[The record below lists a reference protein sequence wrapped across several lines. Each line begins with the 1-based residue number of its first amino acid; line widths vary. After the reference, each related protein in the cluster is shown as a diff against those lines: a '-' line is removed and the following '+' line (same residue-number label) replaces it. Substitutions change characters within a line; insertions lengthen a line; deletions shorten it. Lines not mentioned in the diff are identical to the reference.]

1 MILEE
6 PTNEPDENYI
16 KQEYVTQALK
26 GMKPNKAPG
35 SSKVSLDLIKALG
48 ETGEQWMHKV
58 IEKVWE
64 EEVMPD
70 DWKMSEMVTLYKQKG
85 DSLEC
90 GNYRGIKLLEHSLKI
105 MERVIDKRLRQLI
118 EINELQF
125 GFMPGRGA
133 TDAMFIARQ
142 LQEKA
147 LEGNRKVYMGF
158 VDLEKAYDR
167 IPREVV
173 YWCLRKR
180 GVPDKIIRVIRMM
193 YEGSETTIRTP
204 YGNTRSFRVN
214 VGVHQGSALSPFLFL
229 VVLDTLSRELR
240 DEELWEMLFADDLI
254 IIAETLDQ
262 LQERYLAWDNCN
274 VCTNTYSRLGS
285 RSFYWQ

>member
-1 MILEE
+1 MVE
-6 PTNEPDENYI
+6 PTQGPVQSISLGEVKAAI
-16 KQEYVTQALK
+16 KK
-26 GMKPNKAPG
+26 GKPNKAPG

-254 IIAETLDQ
+254 IIADSV
-262 LQERYLAWDNCN
+262 D
-274 VCTNTYSRLGS
+274 
-285 RSFYWQ
+285 

>member
-1 MILEE
+1 
-6 PTNEPDENYI
+6 
-16 KQEYVTQALK
+16 
-26 GMKPNKAPG
+26 
-35 SSKVSLDLIKALG
+35 
-48 ETGEQWMHKV
+48 
-58 IEKVWE
+58 
-64 EEVMPD
+64 
-70 DWKMSEMVTLYKQKG
+70 
-85 DSLEC
+85 
-90 GNYRGIKLLEHSLKI
+90 
-105 MERVIDKRLRQLI
+105 
-118 EINELQF
+118 
-125 GFMPGRGA
+125 MPGRGA

-262 LQERYLAWDNCN
+262 LQERYLAWEDKLEGGGAK
-274 VCTNTYSRLGS
+274 VNTDKTEIMVSRRGMREEAIMLAGNG
-285 RSFYWQ
+285 QEL